1 MFFPGF
7 IHYIYCFPL
16 LKGTTCSNVG
26 RVLCV
31 VLLIIVF
38 IAFVFMIVAFI
49 IILKDYVD
57 IEDDFEGKF
66 RRNKDWCVVIFPVI
80 LTIISLIIM
89 ALIGNYL
96 YRYSSDRL
104 SSYPRELIKKLK
116 AVFRMF
122 HNQEYSQIM
131 LKAFRLIFNN
141 VQLILII
148 NKNKIE

>member
-1 MFFPGF
+1 
-7 IHYIYCFPL
+7 
-16 LKGTTCSNVG
+16 
-26 RVLCV
+26 
-31 VLLIIVF
+31 
-38 IAFVFMIVAFI
+38 
-49 IILKDYVD
+49 
-57 IEDDFEGKF
+57 
-66 RRNKDWCVVIFPVI
+66 
-80 LTIISLIIM
+80 M

-148 NKNKIE
+148 NKNKIEYNKIYSLKINLKYLIFIFKLF

>member
-1 MFFPGF
+1 
-7 IHYIYCFPL
+7 
-16 LKGTTCSNVG
+16 
-26 RVLCV
+26 
-31 VLLIIVF
+31 
-38 IAFVFMIVAFI
+38 MIVAFI

-96 YRYSSDRL
+96 YRYFSDRL
-104 SSYPRELIKKLK
+104 SSYPRKLIKKLK
-116 AVFRMF
+116 AVFLMF

-131 LKAFRLIFNN
+131 LKAFR
-141 VQLILII
+141 
-148 NKNKIE
+148 

>member
-1 MFFPGF
+1 
-7 IHYIYCFPL
+7 
-16 LKGTTCSNVG
+16 
-26 RVLCV
+26 
-31 VLLIIVF
+31 
-38 IAFVFMIVAFI
+38 
-49 IILKDYVD
+49 
-57 IEDDFEGKF
+57 
-66 RRNKDWCVVIFPVI
+66 
-80 LTIISLIIM
+80 M

-96 YRYSSDRL
+96 YRYFSDRL

-148 NKNKIE
+148 NKNKIEYNKIYSLKINLKYLIFIFKLF

>member
-1 MFFPGF
+1 
-7 IHYIYCFPL
+7 
-16 LKGTTCSNVG
+16 
-26 RVLCV
+26 
-31 VLLIIVF
+31 
-38 IAFVFMIVAFI
+38 
-49 IILKDYVD
+49 
-57 IEDDFEGKF
+57 
-66 RRNKDWCVVIFPVI
+66 
-80 LTIISLIIM
+80 M

-116 AVFRMF
+116 AVFLMF

-148 NKNKIE
+148 NKNKIEYNNIYSLKINLKYLIFNFKLF